1 MDLVG
6 TDRNTFIND
15 AAAQQA
21 VIDSFAAGMNGTSE
35 DQVFIA
41 NITDTS
47 GRHLSHLYLRSGL
60 QTSAAGIA
68 ITLEVRRIL
77 EKLGLTSSDG
87 AALHA
92 SMAAQVT
99 TAVSSGD
106 FTTRLASRL
115 TALGSPMTLTPQT
128 ETFNVGD
135 YSLRVVETPA
145 PSLQPVESPQQP
157 TSNAGFSPASRPGL
171 SVGAVFG
178 ITVAVLLV
186 ALFILMCFYYK
197 HRRKTNATVHVVANP
212 FVEME
217 EQFTLVY

>member
-1 MDLVG
+1 
-6 TDRNTFIND
+6 
-15 AAAQQA
+15 
-21 VIDSFAAGMNGTSE
+21 MNGTSE

-41 NITDTS
+41 NITDTA
-47 GRHLSHLYLRSGL
+47 GRRLSHLYLRSDL

-92 SMAAQVT
+92 LMAAQVT
-99 TAVSSGD
+99 TAVSTGD

-135 YSLRVVETPA
+135 YTVRVVETPA

-157 TSNAGFSPASRPGL
+157 TSNTASSASTQPGL
-171 SVGAVFG
+171 SVGAVVG
-178 ITVAVLLV
+178 IAVAAFMV
-186 ALFILMCFYYK
+186 ALFILVCFYYK
-197 HRRKTNATVHVVANP
+197 FRGKSKATVHVMTNP

-217 EQFTLVY
+217 EQANLAL

>member
-6 TDRNTFIND
+6 TDKNTFIND

-41 NITDTS
+41 NITDSS
-47 GRHLSHLYLRSGL
+47 GRRLSHLHLRSDL

-77 EKLGLTSSDG
+77 EKLGLTSNDG

-99 TAVSSGD
+99 TAVASGD
-106 FTTRLASRL
+106 FSTRLASRL
-115 TALGSPMTLTPQT
+115 AALGSPMTLTPQT

-135 YSLRVVETPA
+135 YTLRVVETPA

-157 TSNAGFSPASRPGL
+157 TSNTASGASTQPGL
-171 SVGAVFG
+171 SVGAVVG
-178 ITVAVLLV
+178 IAVAAFMV
-186 ALFILMCFYYK
+186 ALFIVVYFYYK
-197 HRRKTNATVHVVANP
+197 YRGKSKGKCLA
-212 FVEME
+212 
-217 EQFTLVY
+217 Y